1 MKMRPSGEQ
10 VQESTFCDILHNAVL
25 QVCRE
30 KYWADSP
37 DWEVDG
43 VICISVPHSQEQ
55 HVVKIHQKF
64 PSNSSKH
71 FDDRCYE
78 CDRKSKDVPLPANEE
93 TTKRHFSESVEEDD
107 SSYRNVSVID
117 LEHASTQPNPARTCG
132 QGTIPQSLPSPEREH
147 DQNSHNFY
155 ASPDLSGFG
164 PNVHRQK
171 DEHLKNSGGQSH
183 SKSNNRTK
191 DQEHSS
197 SFTSHP
203 RETTPPRKKTK
214 TKPEEYVVVKAEPD
228 DDEDFALHMECI
240 DEKESDNIVEIKDE
254 NNQRDLAAETQEDI
268 NFLLNVEGASASH
281 QYNSGDRSWSQRLPT
296 STVTSQMDTNL
307 SPMSGQGS
315 QGFSNLNLLTHGVDI
330 EDGTMRLTTRVQHPS
345 FIPGQTDSNTPEQR
359 TIPRPSGQDPASNTI
374 GTQKRFAETTNEE
387 TACKRLKIPKAD
399 NTLKAN
405 RKASVVFRDYL
416 REKELETDF
425 EQQSVDQ
432 LCKQLGHF
440 YMDARK
446 HDGTHYKTS
455 SLEQFRYSLNR
466 YLRSPPFNKQYDII
480 KDCEFSEANVNFKAV
495 MCELKRMGKG
505 ETEHYPVITK
515 ADRHKLY
522 SSQHLDVNTPVGL
535 YNKVQFDIRLYF
547 CKRGTDNMHKM
558 TKSTFE
564 IVTDLDTGLK
574 YVRKA
579 DEVFK
584 NLHSND
590 KDVWSGNMPESPGS
604 PFCPVASYESY
615 ISKLNPQC
623 ERLWQR
629 PNRESPTHNIWYY
642 NSPVGEKKL
651 AVFMSELSKA
661 CSLSFV
667 YTNYSIRATGNAIL
681 SKNMFDAAQIM
692 AVTGHNSVHPVAVYQ
707 KGLLGKS
714 RLGQFPSDNV
724 VPLCIKLELDEA

>member
-374 GTQKRFAETTNEE
+374 GFGGLT
-387 TACKRLKIPKAD
+387 D
-399 NTLKAN
+399 SYKAN
-405 RKASVVFRDYL
+405 DHDNSVFMRSKSRDIHPTDHTDTMTFQEFQWQPRPRFVVDRTPSSLPQRGFVDPAIATKHQMVELVLGSKVYVYQSDIDMAMKHGVDRRMSSQQGSTVRDGTKMARYVMSL
-416 REKELETDF
+416 FWSERELIGRTITPTPRNKELVPLDINLLSTILDF
-425 EQQSVDQ
+425 CVSVSCNTRAQVKEALRNKVTAANTRAKFKRSNLLTQQ
-432 LCKQLGHF
+432 
-440 YMDARK
+440 
-446 HDGTHYKTS
+446 
-455 SLEQFRYSLNR
+455 
-466 YLRSPPFNKQYDII
+466 RSPNDQQVFVSQQQDLIPDQDM
-480 KDCEFSEANVNFKAV
+480 NV
-495 MCELKRMGKG
+495 
-505 ETEHYPVITK
+505 
-515 ADRHKLY
+515 
-522 SSQHLDVNTPVGL
+522 
-535 YNKVQFDIRLYF
+535 
-547 CKRGTDNMHKM
+547 
-558 TKSTFE
+558 
-564 IVTDLDTGLK
+564 
-574 YVRKA
+574 
-579 DEVFK
+579 
-584 NLHSND
+584 
-590 KDVWSGNMPESPGS
+590 
-604 PFCPVASYESY
+604 
-615 ISKLNPQC
+615 
-623 ERLWQR
+623 
-629 PNRESPTHNIWYY
+629 
-642 NSPVGEKKL
+642 
-651 AVFMSELSKA
+651 
-661 CSLSFV
+661 
-667 YTNYSIRATGNAIL
+667 
-681 SKNMFDAAQIM
+681 
-692 AVTGHNSVHPVAVYQ
+692 
-707 KGLLGKS
+707 
-714 RLGQFPSDNV
+714 
-724 VPLCIKLELDEA
+724 